1 MSKKMTK
8 TARTAN
14 KIERSSDAVA
24 HDCSLLLSPVVTEKA
39 VGCSEHNQV
48 VFKVRL
54 DADKKSV
61 ARAVQEL
68 FGVTV
73 LKVNTIRQKGKV
85 KRFRGIKGVRSDYK
99 KAILTLKKGQQI
111 DLSEGVKE
119 N

>member
-54 DADKKSV
+54 DADKRSV